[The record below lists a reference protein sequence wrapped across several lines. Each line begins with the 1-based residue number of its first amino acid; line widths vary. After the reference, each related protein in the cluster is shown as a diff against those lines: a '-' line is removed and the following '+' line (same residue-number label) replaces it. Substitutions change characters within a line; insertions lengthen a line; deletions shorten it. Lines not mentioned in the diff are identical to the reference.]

1 MKASLVAA
9 GKPIDKDILLK
20 YCKDSFVV
28 CADYGIKNFINLE
41 ILPDLIIG
49 DLDSSDE
56 ECKKFIED
64 KKIKLIKLNTRKDFT
79 DSESALSYLIENKY
93 DEITLLS
100 VTGSRLD
107 HTLSNIFLLEKYF
120 DKAKIKIIDN
130 NNEIYYIEEGEYIL
144 SKDNYKYLSIIS
156 ISDKILLSSQ
166 GLSYEVENSIINRA
180 ASLGVSNEIVD
191 EKAKIILHKG
201 KALIIKSKDWL
212 ISVLFYI
219 L

>member
-9 GKPIDKDILLK
+9 GKPLDKNILLK

-28 CADYGIKNFINLE
+28 CADYGIKNFIGLE

-56 ECKKFIED
+56 ECKKFIKD
-64 KKIKLIKLNTRKDFT
+64 KNIELIKLNTRKDFT

-130 NNEIYYIEEGEYIL
+130 NNEISYIEEGEYIF

-166 GLSYEVENSIINRA
+166 GLSYEVKNSIINRA
-180 ASLGVSNEIVD
+180 ASLGVSNEIID
-191 EKAKIILHKG
+191 EKAKIVLHKG
-201 KALIIKSKDWL
+201 KALIIKSKD
-212 ISVLFYI
+212 
-219 L
+219 

>member
-9 GKPIDKDILLK
+9 GNPIDKDILLK

-28 CADYGIKNFINLE
+28 CADYGIKNFIGLE
-41 ILPDLIIG
+41 ILPNLIIG

-64 KKIKLIKLNTRKDFT
+64 KKIELIKLNTRKDFT

-130 NNEIYYIEEGEYIL
+130 NNEISYIEEGDYTFT
-144 SKDNYKYLSIIS
+144 KDNYKYLSIIS
-156 ISDKILLSSQ
+156 ISDKILLSSH
-166 GLSYEVENSIINRA
+166 GLSYEVKNSTINRA
-180 ASLGVSNEIVD
+180 ASLGVSNEIID
-191 EKAKIILHKG
+191 EKAKIVLHKG
-201 KALIIKSKDWL
+201 KALIIKSKD
-212 ISVLFYI
+212 
-219 L
+219 

>member
-1 MKASLVAA
+1 MKASIVAA
-9 GKPIDKDILLK
+9 GNPIDKDILLK

-64 KKIKLIKLNTRKDFT
+64 KNIELIKLNTRKDFT

-120 DKAKIKIIDN
+120 DKAKIKIVDN

-166 GLSYEVENSIINRA
+166 GLSYEVKNSIINRA
-180 ASLGVSNEIVD
+180 ASLGVSNEIID
-191 EKAKIILHKG
+191 EKAKIVLHKG
-201 KALIIKSKDWL
+201 KALIIKSKD
-212 ISVLFYI
+212 
-219 L
+219 

>member
-1 MKASLVAA
+1 MKATLVAA
-9 GKPIDKDILLK
+9 GSPIEKNILLK

-28 CADYGIKNFINLE
+28 CADYGIKNFIDLE
-41 ILPDLIIG
+41 ILPELIIG
-49 DLDSSDE
+49 DLDSSDDA
-56 ECKKFIED
+56 CKKFIED
-64 KKIKLIKLNTRKDFT
+64 KKIKLIKLNIRKDFT
-79 DSESALSYLIENKY
+79 DSESAISYLIENKY

-100 VTGSRLD
+100 VTGTRLD

-120 DKAKIKIIDN
+120 DRANIKIVDN
-130 NNEIYYIEEGEYIL
+130 NNEISYVEEGEYIFR
-144 SKDNYKYLSIIS
+144 KDNYKYLSILS

-166 GLSYEVENSIINRA
+166 GLSYEVENFTINRA
-180 ASLGVSNEIVD
+180 ASIGVSNEIIN
-191 EKAKIILHKG
+191 EEAKIILHKG

>member
-9 GKPIDKDILLK
+9 GKPLDKNILLK

-28 CADYGIKNFINLE
+28 CADYGIKNFIDLE

-120 DKAKIKIIDN
+120 DKAKIKIVDN

-144 SKDNYKYLSIIS
+144 YKDNYKYLSIIS

-166 GLSYEVENSIINRA
+166 GLSYEVKNSTINRA
-180 ASLGVSNEIVD
+180 ASLGVSNEIID

-201 KALIIKSKDWL
+201 KALIIKSKD
-212 ISVLFYI
+212 
-219 L
+219 

>member
-9 GKPIDKDILLK
+9 GNPIDKDILLK

-64 KKIKLIKLNTRKDFT
+64 KNIELIKLNTRKDFT

-120 DKAKIKIIDN
+120 DKAKIKIVDN

-166 GLSYEVENSIINRA
+166 GLSYEVKNSIINRA
-180 ASLGVSNEIVD
+180 ASLGVSNEIID
-191 EKAKIILHKG
+191 EKAKIVLHKG
-201 KALIIKSKDWL
+201 KALIIKSKD
-212 ISVLFYI
+212 
-219 L
+219 

>member
-1 MKASLVAA
+1 MKAILVAA
-9 GKPIDKDILLK
+9 GKPLDKNILLK
-20 YCKDSFVV
+20 YCKDSFVI

-41 ILPDLIIG
+41 ILPDLIVG

-64 KKIKLIKLNTRKDFT
+64 KKIKMIKLNTRKDFT

-130 NNEIYYIEEGEYIL
+130 NNEISYIEEGDYTFT
-144 SKDNYKYLSIIS
+144 KDNYKYLSIIS

-166 GLSYEVENSIINRA
+166 GLSYEVENSTINRA
-180 ASLGVSNEIVD
+180 ASLGVSNEIID

-201 KALIIKSKDWL
+201 KALIIKSKD
-212 ISVLFYI
+212 
-219 L
+219 